1 MLRKGMGASG
11 ARVSGTGRAP
21 AFGVALIALIFG
33 TPALAARLDTV
44 VLAPPAPAVV
54 AGPVGIAAVA
64 TDVPYTILL
73 DGRPLTPRSSGTGAL
88 ARNGVVF
95 VDVVVATKT
104 FSGLLTF
111 ADAGNTV
118 RLSIQHQTAVF
129 RVGKLRAQF
138 DGKVRV
144 LPGAPFK
151 VNGDIYVPLSTVA
164 RLGGATLS
172 FDPAHQVARLGVRPF
187 ASMLRQQAQDAQQA
201 HQAQQSQGGEPSASA
216 ATLSLTPSSSVDAQ
230 GALHLHL
237 EVVNVSAAPL
247 TLEFPNGG
255 RVAFIVSSGG
265 RAVWD
270 STRGQVFTMIVG
282 FKTLAPKESVSYDAV
297 WPQFGAQ
304 PAADYQLTARLM
316 LRSPIVSR
324 AVPVTIPA
332 APHPAAS

>member
-1 MLRKGMGASG
+1 MLRKLMSAAG
-11 ARVSGTGRAP
+11 AR
-21 AFGVALIALIFG
+21 AFGAALMAVAWG
-33 TPALAARLDTV
+33 TAVLAA
-44 VLAPPAPAVV
+44 
-54 AGPVGIAAVA
+54 
-64 TDVPYTILL
+64 DVPYTILL

-111 ADAGNTV
+111 ADEGNTV

-129 RVGKLRAQF
+129 RVGKIRAQF

-151 VNGDIYVPLSTVA
+151 VNGDIYVPLVTVA
-164 RLGGATLS
+164 RLGGATLA
-172 FDPAHQVARLGVRPF
+172 FDPAHQAARLGVRPF
-187 ASMLRQQAQDAQQA
+187 ASMLRQQALETQQT
-201 HQAQQSQGGEPSASA
+201 QQPPGGDPTASA
-216 ATLSLTPSSSVDAQ
+216 ASLSLTPSSSVDAQ
-230 GALHLHL
+230 GALHVHL
-237 EVVNVSAAPL
+237 DVVNVSAAPL

-265 RAVWD
+265 TAVWD

-324 AVPVTIPA
+324 AVPITIPA

>member
-1 MLRKGMGASG
+1 MLRKIMGASG
-11 ARVSGTGRAP
+11 ARVLGA
-21 AFGVALIALIFG
+21 AVIAVVFG
-33 TPALAARLDTV
+33 TPATAL
-44 VLAPPAPAVV
+44 V
-54 AGPVGIAAVA
+54 AGPLGIAAVA

-129 RVGKLRAQF
+129 RVGKIRAQF

-151 VNGDIYVPLSTVA
+151 VNGDIYVPLATVA

-187 ASMLRQQAQDAQQA
+187 ASMLRQQAQETQQTQQA
-201 HQAQQSQGGEPSASA
+201 QGADPTASA
-216 ATLSLTPSSSVDAQ
+216 ASLSLKPSSSVDAQ

-265 RAVWD
+265 TAVWD
-270 STRGQVFTMIVG
+270 STRGQVFNMIVG
-282 FKTLAPKESVSYDAV
+282 FKTLAPKESVAYDAI

-324 AVPVTIPA
+324 AVPVSLPA

>member
-1 MLRKGMGASG
+1 MVA
-11 ARVSGTGRAP
+11 A
-21 AFGVALIALIFG
+21 AFGI
-33 TPALAARLDTV
+33 
-44 VLAPPAPAVV
+44 AVV
-54 AGPVGIAAVA
+54 AAQLGSAAVA
-64 TDVPYTILL
+64 APLGVAALATPLNVAAVAGDVPYTILL

-151 VNGDIYVPLSTVA
+151 VNGDIYIPLATVA
-164 RLGGATLS
+164 RLGGATLA
-172 FDPAHQVARLGVRPF
+172 FDRAHQVARLGVRPF
-187 ASMLRQQAQDAQQA
+187 ASMLRQQAQESQQT
-201 HQAQQSQGGEPSASA
+201 QEGNPSQGAGPTASA
-216 ATLSLTPSSSVDAQ
+216 ASLSLTPSSSVDAQ
-230 GALHLHL
+230 GALHVHL

-255 RVAFIVSSGG
+255 RVAFVVSSGG
-265 RAVWD
+265 TAVWD
-270 STRGQVFTMIVG
+270 STRGQVFNMIVG

-297 WPQFGAQ
+297 WAQFGAQ

-324 AVPVTIPA
+324 AVPVSLPA